1 MAYLIKLYLRG
12 VAHLAIASL
21 LIYSIVVYVP
31 GGPKDA
37 YNELRLCM
45 PFCRGSGGYTTR
57 QLEVAFHVD
66 KPWPL
71 SYAAWLYNAKMPPDD
86 PVSTEVKMPS
96 MHTVNTSILTGD
108 LGYSWHIFYNTP
120 VASVLGIGPWSL
132 PLILLAVTLAVSLL
146 TLLRMRRRRPTHELD
161 DAYHV
166 EPPDENFAARASLAQ
181 TLRTPR

>member
-1 MAYLIKLYLRG
+1 MAYLIRLYFRG

-31 GGPKDA
+31 GGPKDI
-37 YNELRLCM
+37 YDELRPC
-45 PFCRGSGGYTTR
+45 PPRCSGNGPYTTR

-71 SYAAWLYNAKMPPDD
+71 SYAAWLYTAKMPPDD

-96 MHTVNTSILTGD
+96 MYSKDTSILTGD
-108 LGYSWHIFYNTP
+108 LGYSWRIFHNTP
-120 VASVLGIGPWSL
+120 VASVLGIEPWGL
-132 PLILLAVTLAVSLL
+132 PLVLLAATLGLSLL
-146 TLLRMRRRRPTHELD
+146 ALLRMRRRRPTHELD